1 MKRFFIIAAALLCGV
16 AAQAQ
21 NLYIEA
27 GYANVGY
34 KIAAKADIINA
45 SLSEATN
52 GFYFGAGYEHEFSQV
67 FALEAGLQ
75 FLYAGKKGSSTLFED
90 FDVNTKWSEMDLL
103 VPIHAKVYVPFG
115 SSVRG
120 FVFAGPTLNC
130 GLLNQIKAES
140 IAQDLYEGLNR
151 FQLYL
156 GGGIGFDINK
166 TFAVKASYNYGVLN
180 IMKEITEYAKVNNSL
195 VEAGIV
201 FKF

>member
-34 KIAAKADIINA
+34 KMATKTEIIKANVNQ
-45 SLSEATN
+45 ATN

-75 FLYAGKKGSSTLFED
+75 FLYAGKKESISIIQD
-90 FDVNTKWSEMDLL
+90 IDVNSKWSEMDLL

-130 GLLNQIKAES
+130 GLLNQIKTES
-140 IAQDLYEGLNR
+140 IAQDLYEEFNR

-180 IMKEITEYAKVNNSL
+180 IMKELTEYAKVNNSL
-195 VEAGIV
+195 IEAGIV